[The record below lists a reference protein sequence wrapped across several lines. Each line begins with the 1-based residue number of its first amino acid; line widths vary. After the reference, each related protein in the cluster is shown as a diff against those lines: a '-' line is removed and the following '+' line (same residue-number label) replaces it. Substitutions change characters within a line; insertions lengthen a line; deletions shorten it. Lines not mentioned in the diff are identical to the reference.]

1 MSPHSDPH
9 SLPCSSQRPR
19 PHCASSL
26 RKPRA
31 GSSTGGTSR
40 AVFTLC
46 CLLAQPWPCSPT
58 SPRPSSDR
66 QGPCPP
72 GSWAPGAPLPQPAAA
87 GSALRSNPP
96 GEEQSQ
102 GLRHKCW
109 GQISSP
115 GGTGTSS
122 RGAAAAASRTG
133 RSAGRG
139 QENPQQRAQCTAR
152 TSREPPWPELGT
164 FSPSCIQQGEGRSH
178 HSGDADPAPPPVL
191 HPHPFSSLGCCF
203 SRPVPPPPKHG
214 QGPQKPDAHPVF
226 RGARYPLHTPR
237 SRSAAPEAEG
247 LSPSPALPR
256 A

>member
-1 MSPHSDPH
+1 MIWGISAPLPRPIPAGCPGSALGVAEITLLPLSLPRHGEEAQGRRRCPPHSDPH

-46 CLLAQPWPCSPT
+46 WLLAQPWPCSPT
-58 SPRPSSDR
+58 SPWPSKDR

-122 RGAAAAASRTG
+122 RGAAAAASRAG

-139 QENPQQRAQCTAR
+139 QENPQQRAQCTAEDKPR
-152 TSREPPWPELGT
+152 TTLARVKHLLPLLHSARGGSEPPLW
-164 FSPSCIQQGEGRSH
+164 
-178 HSGDADPAPPPVL
+178 
-191 HPHPFSSLGCCF
+191 
-203 SRPVPPPPKHG
+203 
-214 QGPQKPDAHPVF
+214 
-226 RGARYPLHTPR
+226 
-237 SRSAAPEAEG
+237 
-247 LSPSPALPR
+247 
-256 A
+256 